1 MSLLSLHADNF
12 DCFLLY
18 QHICVL
24 SLTYLFPY
32 YKTVSI
38 AFNIAEFAIISNT
51 AMRVCFCV
59 CVYTVTPLNY
69 FLEVASWERIYYN
82 LIFFF
87 NGLP

>member
-1 MSLLSLHADNF
+1 M
-12 DCFLLY
+12 
-18 QHICVL
+18 
-24 SLTYLFPY
+24 
-32 YKTVSI
+32 
-38 AFNIAEFAIISNT
+38 
-51 AMRVCFCV
+51 CV